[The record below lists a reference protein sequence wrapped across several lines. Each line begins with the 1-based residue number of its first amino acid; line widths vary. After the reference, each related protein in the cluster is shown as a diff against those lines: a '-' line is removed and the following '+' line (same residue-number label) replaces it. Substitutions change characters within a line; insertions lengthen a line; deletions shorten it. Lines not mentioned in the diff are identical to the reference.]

1 MTSPAIRKRPRSESA
16 FESISTWFE
25 LHNREVTY
33 AVIAIAVII
42 GGLWFYNRS
51 KTLKAERAER
61 AYFTAQQS
69 LEANKPLAESDLR
82 KVISRYDGTAAA
94 SQAALTLAQLLYD
107 ENKLPAG
114 IDVIKNAMPSLEK
127 SKDFASSGHLTL
139 AAGYE
144 QMGKFA
150 DAANEYAAAAK
161 AARFDQDRQ
170 RYESSEAHAYLLAGQ
185 VETAKKI
192 WTRLAA
198 DSKGTVAGEARVRLG
213 ELNAAAE
220 PKS

>member
-1 MTSPAIRKRPRSESA
+1 MTSPQPRKRPPSENA
-16 FESISTWFE
+16 FESISDWFE

-42 GGLWFYNRS
+42 GGFWFYNRS
-51 KTLKAERAER
+51 KSLKAERAQR
-61 AYFTAQQS
+61 ALYTAEQS

-82 KVISRYDGTAAA
+82 KLISRYEGTAAA
-94 SQAALTLAQLLYD
+94 DEAVLTLAQLLYD
-107 ENKLPAG
+107 DNRYAAG
-114 IDVIKNAMPSLEK
+114 IDVVKNALPTLEK
-127 SKDFASSGHLTL
+127 SKDFASSAHLTM

-144 QMGKFA
+144 QMRKFA

-170 RYESSEAHAYLLAGQ
+170 RYESNQAQALVLAGQ
-185 VETAKKI
+185 VETAKTI

-213 ELNAAAE
+213 ELTAKAE